1 MRWISYGH
9 NGIVVVGNMPV
20 VMEGWAIRK
29 QKDDTCSSVLSIDG
43 MPWLTSLLEYQGSR
57 CPAPAGR
64 PQLGLW
70 TTPWLGL
77 RWGKSTDEIELTLIP
92 IMPRL
97 RVTLG
102 IFELPR
108 DGQLWR
114 LIPLPQ

>member
-1 MRWISYGH
+1 MSYGH
-9 NGIVVVGNMPV
+9 DGVVLVGNMPGPIQ
-20 VMEGWAIRK
+20 GWAIRK
-29 QKDDTCSSVLSIDG
+29 QKDDTYSSVPFIDG
-43 MPWLTSLLEYQGSR
+43 MLWLTSLLEYQGSR
-57 CPAPAGR
+57 CLATAGQ

-97 RVTLG
+97 QVTLG

-108 DGQLWR
+108 EGQLWKF
-114 LIPLPQ
+114 IPVLG